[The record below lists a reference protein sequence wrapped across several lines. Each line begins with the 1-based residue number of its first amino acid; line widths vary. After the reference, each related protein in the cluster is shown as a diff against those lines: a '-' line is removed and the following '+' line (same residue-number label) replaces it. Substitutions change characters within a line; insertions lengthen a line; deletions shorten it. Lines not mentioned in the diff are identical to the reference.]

1 MTVRVNSLAWQDT
14 TDQTNPIAP
23 YVVNFQ
29 TDPVWEFTTLG
40 SWQSQTVVP
49 GGVTIDNSNGSA
61 SVLVQVGPTTTQV
74 DPLSRLDVPLPARNT
89 LVTIKSGGAYSI
101 PIEFFVRNSV
111 PNWGAVQNILAAATA
126 AASMSGLISC
136 LATGTDAIALSP
148 INSNVSIT
156 TYNDYQAFI
165 FQAAGSNA
173 TSTVTIAVAG
183 LAALPVYNAS
193 GGALVPNTF
202 APNIVYIVAYDAAL
216 NGGGG
221 GFQIVSQSKL
231 NFPNPYVLK
240 FYQPGL
246 VPANLPLIF
255 DQFDIPVTFPANFG
269 TASSGASSHAASLV
283 NATLSATFSVLKCPA
298 ASDPTV
304 GGNWSSVGTVV
315 FAAGGHSASFS
326 TTGSASVS
334 FAAGDYIQIQGPG
347 TSDATLSYVSISLAG
362 DR

>member
-1 MTVRVNSLAWQDT
+1 MTVRLNSLAWQDT

-23 YVVNFQ
+23 YTVNFQ

-40 SWQSQTVVP
+40 SWQGQTVIP
-49 GGVTIDNSNGSA
+49 GGVTVDNSNGSA
-61 SVLVQVGPTTTQV
+61 SVLVQVGPTTVQV
-74 DPLSRLDVPLPARNT
+74 DPLSRLDVPLPPRNT
-89 LVTIKSGGAYSI
+89 LVVLKSAGAYSI
-101 PIEFFVRNSV
+101 PVEFYVRNSV

-136 LATGTDAIALSP
+136 LATGTDAIALAP

-156 TYNDYQAFI
+156 TYSNYQAFI

-183 LAALPVYNAS
+183 LGALPVYNAS

-202 APNIVYIVAYDAAL
+202 SANIVYIVAYDSNL
-216 NGGGG
+216 HGGAG
-221 GFQIVSQSKL
+221 GFQIVSQAAL
-231 NFPNPYVLK
+231 NFPNPYILK

-255 DQFDIPVTFPANFG
+255 DQFDIAVTFPANFG
-269 TASSGASSHAASLV
+269 AAASGASSHGSALTNASV
-283 NATLSATFSVLKCPA
+283 SNVFSVLKCPA

-304 GGNWSSVGTVV
+304 SGNWTTVGTVT
-315 FAAGGHSASFS
+315 FAASQHAASFS
-326 TTGSASVS
+326 TVGSASVS
-334 FAAGDYIQIQGPG
+334 FVAGDYIQIQGPG
-347 TSDATLSYVSISLAG
+347 VSDATLSYVSISLAG